1 MINIALSGMFRG
13 RLAYRLVSI
22 ISGLFAGVVALLFGT
37 VTVSDS
43 AVRSAE
49 FGALTLFTLL
59 TYGYLQFAVAVFERK
74 PERTWRARAHF
85 WLLALY
91 PLWCIPAF
99 WAIVRILRHVA

>member
-22 ISGLFAGVVALLFGT
+22 ISGLFAGVAALFFGS
-37 VTVSDS
+37 VWVPHS

-49 FGALTLFTLL
+49 FEALAVFTLL
-59 TYGYLQFAVAVFERK
+59 TYGYLQLAVAVFERK

-91 PLWCIPAF
+91 PFWCFPAF